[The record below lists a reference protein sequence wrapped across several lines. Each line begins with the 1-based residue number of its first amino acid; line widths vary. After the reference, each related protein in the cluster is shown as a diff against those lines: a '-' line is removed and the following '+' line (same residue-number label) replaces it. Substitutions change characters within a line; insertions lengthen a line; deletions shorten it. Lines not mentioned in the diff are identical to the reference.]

1 MSKSK
6 AKNPYLSIGL
16 KLMIIASTVVLL
28 VTCVNFVTKDTIAKN
43 TSAKVDRAISE
54 LFPDGTVSVLSY
66 DLTEKENENIAA
78 VYAVRQDGYIVGYCF
93 DVTTT
98 GFSGDVSFIVGINT
112 GSKVEGVKV
121 ISHTETP
128 SIGAPLLTEEGMIPI
143 FKGIYTSKISSV
155 DSVSGAT
162 YTSNAIISAVEIAAN
177 VADKIISAN
186 G

>member
-1 MSKSK
+1 MSKNK
-6 AKNPYLSIGL
+6 AQNSYLFMGL
-16 KLMIIASTVVLL
+16 RLMIIAAVVVLL
-28 VTCVNFVTKDTIAKN
+28 VTCVNFVTKDVIAKN
-43 TSAKVDRAISE
+43 TSAKIDRAISE
-54 LFPDGTVSVLSY
+54 LFPGGEISVLSY
-66 DLTEKENENIAA
+66 DLTEKESENIAS
-78 VYAVRQDGYIVGYCF
+78 VYAVRQDGYIVAYCF
-93 DVTTT
+93 EVTTV
-98 GFSGDVSFIVGINT
+98 GFSGDVSFIVGITT

-128 SIGAPLLTEEGMIPI
+128 SIGAPILTEEGMLPI
-143 FKGIYTSKISSV
+143 FNDIYTSKLSSV